1 MYSPR
6 IKEELIARIYRLCQ
20 ELKIPMTAFVNG
32 ATERAL
38 VLAEECVNRGQK
50 EQVFGMI
57 GVEASKGAVAPKE
70 KSNDLAA

>member
-1 MYSPR
+1 
-6 IKEELIARIYRLCQ
+6 LIARIYLLCR

-38 VLAEECVNRGQK
+38 VLAEECVTAGQK

-57 GVEASKGAVAPKE
+57 GVAAAKGAPAE
-70 KSNDLAA
+70 EE

>member
-6 IKEELIARIYRLCQ
+6 IKEELISRLYFLCR

-38 VLAEECVNRGQK
+38 VYAEDCLARGAK

-57 GVEASKGAVAPKE
+57 GVETAKGAPAEKE
-70 KSNDLAA
+70 

>member
-6 IKEELIARIYRLCQ
+6 INEELIPRIYLLCR

-32 ATERAL
+32 ATEQAL
-38 VLAEECVNRGQK
+38 VLAEECVTRGQK

-57 GVEASKGAVAPKE
+57 GVETPQGAPKE

>member
-6 IKEELIARIYRLCQ
+6 IKEELIARIYLLCR

-32 ATERAL
+32 ATEQAL
-38 VLAEECVNRGQK
+38 VLAEECVTRGQK

-57 GVEASKGAVAPKE
+57 GVEAAKGAPAEKE
-70 KSNDLAA
+70 

>member
-6 IKEELIARIYRLCQ
+6 IKEELISRLYFLCR

-38 VLAEECVNRGQK
+38 ALAEECVARGEK
-50 EQVFGMI
+50 GQVFGMI
-57 GVEASKGAVAPKE
+57 GVDGPKSAPT
-70 KSNDLAA
+70 A

>member
-6 IKEELIARIYRLCQ
+6 IKEELISRLYLLCQ

-38 VLAEECVNRGQK
+38 VLAEECVAKGAK

-57 GVEASKGAVAPKE
+57 GVEAHEGASDEKE
-70 KSNDLAA
+70 

>member
-6 IKEELIARIYRLCQ
+6 INEELIPRIYLLCR

-38 VLAEECVNRGQK
+38 VQAEECVTRGQK

-57 GVEASKGAVAPKE
+57 GAEAHKGAPKE

>member
-6 IKEELIARIYRLCQ
+6 INEELIPRIYLLCR

-32 ATERAL
+32 ATERTLA
-38 VLAEECVNRGQK
+38 LAEACVTRGQK

-57 GVEASKGAVAPKE
+57 GVEVSKGASAEKE
-70 KSNDLAA
+70 